1 MDTITA
7 STLFQHIERHP
18 TLPVEAVVKAD
29 LLRCGLA
36 FEEAAL
42 AAPRNGKSG
51 EHQPKSYFIFSFN
64 MVKQGELDAV
74 QSFKAPEE
82 IALSGGALGLRRTIV
97 SVRLNPHS
105 PYVVKLVEGRRV
117 LTLGSEML
125 SEVTFPEMPAH
136 YGELLAD
143 GKRVAEIAPV
153 IEWGYLIYLTI
164 FRICQYFGEKEECQF
179 CDINHNYR
187 QQLAV
192 GRPYTGIKKIEEILR
207 ALEFIHRLDRKAE
220 AYTVTGGSITSK
232 LAGQTEVE
240 FYTSYVEAIENR
252 FPNRW
257 LGKVV
262 TQAWPKEDVRTL
274 KAAGAK
280 IYHPNYEVWDP
291 KIFAAYSPGKDRH
304 VGRDTWI
311 RRVVEAAEVFEP
323 SMVIPNFVAGIEMAK
338 PFGFTDVEEAVASTA
353 EGLHFFMSHGVVPRF
368 TTWCPEPT
376 TPLGKENPGGA
387 SLEYHLR
394 LLEVYRDTLAEHRLK
409 PPPGYGEPG
418 PGKAVFSVSAFM
430 DVLPG

>member
-1 MDTITA
+1 MNTVTADTL
-7 STLFQHIERHP
+7 SVHIERHP
-18 TLPVEAVVKAD
+18 SLPVEAIVKAD

-36 FEEAAL
+36 FDPEALTASVD
-42 AAPRNGKSG
+42 AESK

-64 MVKQGELDAV
+64 MVRQGELDAT

-82 IALSGGALGLRRTIV
+82 IALNGGGLNLRRTIV
-97 SVRLNPHS
+97 SVRLNPES
-105 PYVVKLVEGRRV
+105 PYRV
-117 LTLGSEML
+117 NIADGKRILTLGSESL
-125 SEVTFPEMPAH
+125 AEVTFPDMPPH
-136 YGELLAD
+136 YGEQLAD

-192 GRPYTGIKKIEEILR
+192 GRPYTGIKKIEDILS
-207 ALEFIHRLDRKAE
+207 ALAFLDSLDHKAE
-220 AYTVTGGSITSK
+220 AYTVTGGSISSK
-232 LAGQTEVE
+232 LAGQTEAE
-240 FYTSYVEAIENR
+240 FYTSYVEAIENH
-252 FPNRW
+252 FPDRW

-262 TQAWPKEDVRTL
+262 TQAWPKEDVRRL

-291 KIFAAYSPGKDRH
+291 KLFAAYSPGKDRYI
-304 VGRDTWI
+304 GRDTWI
-311 RRVVEAAEVFEP
+311 GRVVEAAEVFEP
-323 SMVIPNFVAGIEMAK
+323 SHVIPNFVAGIEMAK
-338 PFGFTDVEEAVASTA
+338 PFGFTDVEQAVASTA
-353 EGLHFFMSHGVVPRF
+353 EGLNFFMSHGVVPRF

-394 LLEVYRDTLAEHRLK
+394 LLEVYRDTLAAHKLK

-418 PGKAVFSVSAFM
+418 PGRAVFSVSPFM